1 MRGDVVVK
9 YELCMYIHIWF
20 VLSDNIVEP
29 CYECK
34 QA

>member
-9 YELCMYIHIWF
+9 YELCMYMYIRF
-20 VLSDNIVEP
+20 VLLDNIVEP
-29 CYECK
+29 CCECK